1 MSVITN
7 KIEEAKKALEE
18 LKRNRK
24 FKKANAARAEA
35 AELQVQLATC
45 RGKLEV
51 CKNDFNRTIRHE
63 AKSIAE
69 GVQMG
74 ADTVIQEQTMWDAAI
89 GYMMVRDAIYSLK
102 SISTFDSVNHAYDML
117 ETAVDLMADR
127 KHSSSS
133 IPKIVGR
140 RGRNV
145 YGYITSNT
153 ALQQKQ
159 EILDSFFEELKR
171 SGNIEECL
179 ALSRNPMDVAAARK
193 SGDLNEH
200 DTALWD
206 SVLGEDAKKDD
217 EEISAADIDSMM
229 DIHRPE

>member
-1 MSVITN
+1 MSLITD
-7 KIEEAKKALEE
+7 KIEAAKKALEE

-35 AELQVQLATC
+35 ADLQNQLAVC
-45 RGKLEV
+45 RGKLEI

-102 SISTFDSVNHAYDML
+102 TISTFDSVNYAYDML
-117 ETAVDLMADR
+117 GTAVDLMSNR
-127 KHSSSS
+127 KHSTSAVS
-133 IPKIVGR
+133 KIVGR

-145 YGYITSNT
+145 YGYITSNA
-153 ALQQKQ
+153 ALHQKQ

-179 ALSRNPMDVAAARK
+179 KLARNPMDTAVARK
-193 SGDLNEH
+193 SGDLSDH
-200 DTALWD
+200 DDALWD
-206 SVLGEDAKKDD
+206 SVLGGDAKKDD
-217 EEISAADIDSMM
+217 EDISPADIDSMM

>member
-1 MSVITN
+1 MSIITN
-7 KIEEAKKALEE
+7 KIEEAKKAIEE

-24 FKKANAARAEA
+24 FKKANLARAEA
-35 AELQVQLATC
+35 AELQNQLAVC
-45 RGKLEV
+45 RGKLEI

-102 SISTFDSVNHAYDML
+102 TISTFDSVNYAYDML
-117 ETAVDLMADR
+117 GTAVDLMADR
-127 KHSSSS
+127 KHSA
-133 IPKIVGR
+133 PKLSKIMNR

-145 YGYITSNT
+145 YGYITSNA

-159 EILDSFFEELKR
+159 EILDSFFEDLKR
-171 SGNIEECL
+171 TGNIEECL
-179 ALSRNPMDVAAARK
+179 ALARNPVDIAAARK
-193 SGDLNEH
+193 SGDLGEH
-200 DTALWD
+200 DNTLWD
-206 SVLGEDAKKDD
+206 SVLGSDAKEAIDD
-217 EEISAADIDSMM
+217 IPAEDIDSMM